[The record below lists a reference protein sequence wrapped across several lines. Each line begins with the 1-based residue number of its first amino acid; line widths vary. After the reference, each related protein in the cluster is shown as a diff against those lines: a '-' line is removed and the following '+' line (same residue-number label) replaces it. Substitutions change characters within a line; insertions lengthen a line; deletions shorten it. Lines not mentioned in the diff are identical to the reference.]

1 VANVV
6 LFNDHIAA
14 KCYNHLKRM
23 LLELAASGPLY
34 RRIYDAL
41 RAKILR
47 GELAAGAALPGTRT
61 LARDLGV
68 SRIVVLS
75 AYEQLAAEGYIAS
88 EIGSG
93 SRVAAQL
100 PAVQTPSRRRSASQ
114 SDVAISAYARRA
126 RQLSPQ
132 EPPGQ
137 QLENDDAIDFRYAT
151 TIPDARTVAMWRQ
164 AVARAARE
172 TQLDYPDPAGLPLLR
187 RVLAEHLR
195 EQRGV
200 VAEAD
205 DIVIVSGAQQAID
218 LTARVLCDRGTRIGI
233 EDPHYQGT
241 RQAFAAAGARVI
253 ACAVDAEGLDI
264 ERHAKRLRDARAVCV
279 TPSHQFPTGAIMS
292 VARRLALLR
301 WAEKHGASIVEDDY
315 DCEFRYGVG
324 AIPALQGLDT
334 HGRVIYI
341 GTFARML
348 FPALRLGYIVAPPAL
363 RDAFRPV
370 KWLADRGSPPL
381 EQQAVASLLE
391 SGAYESTRRRNV
403 RALTAKRDAMVAAIA
418 KHFATDDA
426 IATGASSGTHIFL
439 RFPKLQSADALI
451 DAARANGVH
460 VYSARPYFQHAP
472 KHATLILGYTT
483 VAIEEID
490 AGVDQL
496 AAAYRVAIRQASFQP
511 RRESRM

>member
-1 VANVV
+1 
-6 LFNDHIAA
+6 
-14 KCYNHLKRM
+14 M
-23 LLELAASGPLY
+23 LLELDSSGPLY
-34 RRIYDAL
+34 RRIYDSL
-41 RAKILR
+41 RRKILH
-47 GELAAGAALPGTRT
+47 GELASGTPLPGTRT

-68 SRIVVLS
+68 SRIVVLA
-75 AYEQLAAEGYIAS
+75 AYEQLAAEGYIES
-88 EIGSG
+88 SVGSG

-100 PAVQTPSRRRSASQ
+100 PAVQAPSRRTTPAT
-114 SDVAISAYARRA
+114 DVKISAYARRA

-132 EPPGQ
+132 APPGQ
-137 QLENDDAIDFRYAT
+137 EEKREGIDFRYAT

-164 AVARAARE
+164 AVARGARE

-200 VAEAD
+200 VAGAD

-218 LTARVLCDRGTRIGI
+218 LTARVLCDRGTPIGI

-241 RQAFAAAGARVI
+241 RQAFLAAGAKVI
-253 ACAVDAEGLDI
+253 ACAVDDEGLDL
-264 ERHAKRLRDARAVCV
+264 ERHAKRLAGARAICV

-292 VARRLALLR
+292 VAHRLALLQ

-324 AIPALQGLDT
+324 AIPALQGLDR

-363 RDAFRPV
+363 REAFRAV
-370 KWLADRGSPPL
+370 KWLADRGSAPL

-391 SGAYESTRRRNV
+391 SGAYESTRRRSV
-403 RALTAKRDAMVAAIA
+403 RALTAKRDAMVAAIDA
-418 KHFATDDA
+418 HFDGEV
-426 IATGASSGTHIFL
+426 IASGASSGTHIFL
-439 RFPKLQSADALI
+439 RFTRIRAESSGLI
-451 DAARANGVH
+451 EVARAHGVH
-460 VYSARPYFQHAP
+460 VYSGRPYFQHP
-472 KHATLILGYTT
+472 PRTATLILGYTT
-483 VAIEEID
+483 VAIDEID
-490 AGVDQL
+490 EGVKRL
-496 AAAYRVAIRQASFQP
+496 AAAYRKLGL
-511 RRESRM
+511 

>member
-1 VANVV
+1 
-6 LFNDHIAA
+6 
-14 KCYNHLKRM
+14 M
-23 LLELAASGPLY
+23 LLALDDSGPLY

-41 RAKILR
+41 RRKILR
-47 GELAAGAALPGTRT
+47 GELAAGAPLPGTRT

-68 SRIVVLS
+68 SRIVVLA
-75 AYEQLAAEGYIAS
+75 AYEQLAAEGYIESAV
-88 EIGSG
+88 GSG

-100 PAVQTPSRRRSASQ
+100 PAVQAPSRRATSAT
-114 SDVAISAYARRA
+114 DVKVSAYARRA

-132 EPPGQ
+132 EPPGR
-137 QLENDDAIDFRYAT
+137 EHEKSTAIDFRYAT

-187 RVLAEHLR
+187 RALAEHLR

-200 VAEAD
+200 SAEAD

-241 RQAFAAAGARVI
+241 RQAFLAAGAKVI
-253 ACAVDAEGLDI
+253 ACAVDDEGLNI
-264 ERHAKRLRDARAVCV
+264 ERHAKRLGDARAVCV

-292 VARRLALLR
+292 VARRLALLQ
-301 WAEKHGASIVEDDY
+301 WAEKRGASIVEDDY

-324 AIPALQGLDT
+324 AIPALQGLDR

-363 RDAFRPV
+363 RDAFRAV

-391 SGAYESTRRRNV
+391 SGAYESTRRRSV
-403 RALTAKRDAMVAAIA
+403 RALTAKRDAMVAAIEA
-418 KHFATDDA
+418 HFGDDV
-426 IATGASSGTHIFL
+426 IAGGASSGTHIFL
-439 RFPKLQSADALI
+439 RFPRLASTEPLI
-451 DAARANGVH
+451 EAARSRGVH
-460 VYSARPYFQHAP
+460 VYSGSPYFVRAP
-472 KHATLILGYTT
+472 RNATLILGYTT
-483 VAIEEID
+483 VDVEEIN
-490 AGVDQL
+490 AGVERL
-496 AAAYRVAIRQASFQP
+496 AAAYRKTSGL
-511 RRESRM
+511 

>member
-1 VANVV
+1 M
-6 LFNDHIAA
+6 I
-14 KCYNHLKRM
+14 
-23 LLELAASGPLY
+23 LELADSGPLY

-41 RAKILR
+41 RTKILR
-47 GELAAGAALPGTRT
+47 GELAAGAPLPGSRT

-75 AYEQLAAEGYIAS
+75 AYEQLAAEGYIESAV
-88 EIGSG
+88 GAG

-100 PAVQTPSRRRSASQ
+100 PVVPMPIRRRAIAS
-114 SDVAISAYARRA
+114 SDVAISNYAKRA
-126 RQLSPQ
+126 RELEPQ
-132 EPPGQ
+132 ITTSRERDR
-137 QLENDDAIDFRYAT
+137 NIIDFRYAT
-151 TIPDARTVAMWRQ
+151 TMPDARTVAMWRQ

-172 TQLDYPDPAGLPLLR
+172 PQLDYPDPAGLPALR

-200 VAEAD
+200 VADAD
-205 DIVIVSGAQQAID
+205 DIIIVSGAQQALD

-233 EDPHYQGT
+233 EDPHYQGI
-241 RQAFAAAGARVI
+241 RQAFLATGAHVI
-253 ACAVDAEGLDI
+253 ACEVDDEGLDI
-264 ERHAKRLRDARAVCV
+264 ERHAKRLRGARAVCV

-292 VARRLALLR
+292 AARRLALLQ
-301 WAEKHGASIVEDDY
+301 WADAANASIIEDDY

-324 AIPALQGLDT
+324 AIPALQGLDR

-348 FPALRLGYIVAPPAL
+348 FPALRLGYIVAPPSL
-363 RDAFRPV
+363 RDAFRAV

-403 RALTAKRDAMVAAIA
+403 RALTAKRDAMVEAIG
-418 KHFATDDA
+418 TYLPDV

-439 RFPKLQSADALI
+439 RFPGIPGESTESLI
-451 DAARANGVH
+451 DAGRALGVR
-460 VYSARPYFQHAP
+460 VYCARPYYQHP
-472 KHATLILGYTT
+472 PPDVTLILGYTT
-483 VAIEEID
+483 VSAADIAKGVQRLATAIMTHALPRARRVSRG
-490 AGVDQL
+490 AG
-496 AAAYRVAIRQASFQP
+496 
-511 RRESRM
+511 SRG

>member
-1 VANVV
+1 M
-6 LFNDHIAA
+6 I
-14 KCYNHLKRM
+14 
-23 LLELAASGPLY
+23 LELADSGPLY

-47 GELAAGAALPGTRT
+47 GELAAGAPLPGTRS

-75 AYEQLAAEGYIAS
+75 AYEQLAAEGDIGAGV
-88 EIGSG
+88 GSG

-100 PAVQTPSRRRSASQ
+100 PVVPMPKRRRATES
-114 SDVAISAYARRA
+114 SDVAISHYAKRA
-126 RQLSPQ
+126 RELSPQ
-132 EPPGQ
+132 AFTGREH
-137 QLENDDAIDFRYAT
+137 DRSIIDFRYAT
-151 TIPDARTVAMWRQ
+151 TIPDARTVDMWRQ

-172 TQLDYPDPAGLPLLR
+172 PMLDYPDPAGLPLLR

-205 DIVIVSGAQQAID
+205 DIIIVSGAQQALD

-233 EDPHYQGT
+233 EDPHYQGI
-241 RQAFAAAGARVI
+241 RQAFLAAGAHVI
-253 ACAVDAEGLDI
+253 ACAVDDEGLDI
-264 ERHAKRLRDARAVCV
+264 ERHAKRLGDGRAGAV

-301 WAEKHGASIVEDDY
+301 WADAHNASIIEDDY

-348 FPALRLGYIVAPPAL
+348 FPALRLGYIVTPPAL
-363 RDAFRPV
+363 RDAFRAV

-381 EQQAVASLLE
+381 EQQAGASLLE
-391 SGAYESTRRRNV
+391 SGAYESTRRRSV
-403 RALTAKRDAMVAAIA
+403 RALTAKRDAMVSAINA
-418 KHFATDDA
+418 HFGDEV
-426 IATGASSGTHIFL
+426 IASGASSGTHI
-439 RFPKLQSADALI
+439 
-451 DAARANGVH
+451 
-460 VYSARPYFQHAP
+460 
-472 KHATLILGYTT
+472 
-483 VAIEEID
+483 
-490 AGVDQL
+490 
-496 AAAYRVAIRQASFQP
+496 
-511 RRESRM
+511 